1 MVLYDMIGYIVW
13 LGNIEIGFVSIS
25 ARFLNVSRVIFVL
38 YIYIYIFLCI
48 LVYIVSLK
56 NHFEKILWE
65 KKIFKVSEFSTRNTG
80 IFRGDNFFAICR
92 QYDNNGENKIGII
105 FVLLVLPPPSF
116 LGKKRVVIS
125 EIFSKIRY
133 LFDPIHFFIF
143 QTSNS
148 VCRTKPHCIL

>member
-1 MVLYDMIGYIVW
+1 MDLFRYLLVFLMF
-13 LGNIEIGFVSIS
+13 LVSYS
-25 ARFLNVSRVIFVL
+25 F

-65 KKIFKVSEFSTRNTG
+65 KKIFKVSEFSTRNTE

-105 FVLLVLPPPSF
+105 FVLL
-116 LGKKRVVIS
+116 GKKRFSWQETRRNIGNIFENSLSVRPYPLFHIS
-125 EIFSKIRY
+125 NVEQRM
-133 LFDPIHFFIF
+133 
-143 QTSNS
+143 
-148 VCRTKPHCIL
+148 

>member
-1 MVLYDMIGYIVW
+1 MVLYGMIGYIVW

-38 YIYIYIFLCI
+38 YIYIFLCI

-65 KKIFKVSEFSTRNTG
+65 KKIFKVSEFSTRNRG

-105 FVLLVLPPPSF
+105 FVLFPHPVF
-116 LGKKRVVIS
+116 LARNAS
-125 EIFSKIRY
+125 
-133 LFDPIHFFIF
+133 
-143 QTSNS
+143 
-148 VCRTKPHCIL
+148 